1 MSSLLQQIKSLDANK
16 QNSLTAGTNIT
27 IDANNVI
34 SSTGGTGGGEVTQAE
49 LDLKQDVIT
58 TATDISC
65 NTLTTISDASI
76 GGDINILGDLTTPNR
91 ITFSAYRTSTTTLSN
106 ATLIYNATSFN
117 VGNAYNSTTGI
128 FTAPIAGIYYF
139 TCSYY
144 CLPNNFNEVQ
154 FRLNGSNLVEVMRI
168 GVTNFNNS
176 KNNGTLLIDLQPNDA
191 ISLICTQGTMQLIG
205 SSLPI
210 NIFAGYLLG

>member
-34 SSTGGTGGGEVTQAE
+34 SSSGGEGGEVTQAE

-76 GGDINILGDLTTPNR
+76 GGDINN
-91 ITFSAYRTSTTTLSN
+91 
-106 ATLIYNATSFN
+106 
-117 VGNAYNSTTGI
+117 
-128 FTAPIAGIYYF
+128 
-139 TCSYY
+139 
-144 CLPNNFNEVQ
+144 
-154 FRLNGSNLVEVMRI
+154 
-168 GVTNFNNS
+168 
-176 KNNGTLLIDLQPNDA
+176 
-191 ISLICTQGTMQLIG
+191 
-205 SSLPI
+205 
-210 NIFAGYLLG
+210 